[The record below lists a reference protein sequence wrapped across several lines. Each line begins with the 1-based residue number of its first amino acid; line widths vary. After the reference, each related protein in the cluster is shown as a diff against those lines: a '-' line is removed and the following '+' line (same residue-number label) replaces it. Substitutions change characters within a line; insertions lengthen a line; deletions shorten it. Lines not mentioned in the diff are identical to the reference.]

1 MRSVRDRAKA
11 VVEKST
17 EALSES
23 AVESRRIADTNS
35 RIESELRVQ
44 LLGLQNNRNIASF
57 ENVPK
62 LSKKIEN
69 LKFDFEF
76 ELNFETKQKISW
88 RNEETRETNWHE
100 NEPFEQEKLRIAFDE
115 RHGGAETRQ
124 TS

>member
-17 EALSES
+17 EALSAS

-44 LLGLQNNRNIASF
+44 LLALQNNRNIASF

-62 LSKKIEN
+62 LSKKN
-69 LKFDFEF
+69 WKFEIWLWIRIKFW
-76 ELNFETKQKISW
+76 NKQKISW
-88 RNEETRETNWHE
+88 RDEETRETNWLE

-115 RHGGAETRQ
+115 RHGGAETRR